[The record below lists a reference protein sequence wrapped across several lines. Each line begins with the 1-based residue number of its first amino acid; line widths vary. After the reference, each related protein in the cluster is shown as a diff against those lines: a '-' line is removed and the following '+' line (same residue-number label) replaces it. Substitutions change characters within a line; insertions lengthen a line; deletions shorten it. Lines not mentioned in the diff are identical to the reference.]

1 MQLASRPPSPRR
13 HVALGLGLALGL
25 VAALPATAQ
34 NVTTALRGKVTD
46 EQGGALPGVTVTARN
61 PGTSA
66 TRSVVTG
73 ALGQYFLPNLPAGT
87 YELTATLQGFGVG
100 KRSGLLLRVG
110 QEGTVDFTLKVGGL
124 TEEILVT
131 EAAPLLE
138 TTRNTVGTIINKEQI
153 DDLPVID
160 RDFSSLAKLSPG
172 VTVGAGGNG
181 DSLAINGQRGYM
193 NGFFVDGASAEWQY
207 YGKQSSTFVQ
217 DWIQEFQVM
226 TNSYPAEFGTASGGI
241 INAITRS
248 GSNQFS
254 GRAYGFFRDDSLD
267 AAPFAG
273 SFDAN
278 GNPEYL
284 DQAPPL
290 TQKRLGGFLSGPVV
304 KDKLFFFAG
313 YEYFKRDSSEILA
326 ITDYWRERGQ
336 KAVLPV
342 EGKDNPFLLKLD
354 WNANE
359 KNHFSL
365 RYDRTDRTDTNQSQV
380 SGSLDTEEVR
390 YTFGGPIWNVVGS
403 WTSTLSN
410 TKFNELRVNYGSN
423 KPPIIC
429 NKSGT
434 GGVANLELGR
444 PGTFSTQIYPGAT
457 FGCPIFTGLEGEKT
471 LQIADNFSFTKGRH
485 QFKTGA
491 QVYQVRTLIDVTN
504 FHDGYW
510 TFPNDLAFDI
520 NNPDSYPDLFNG
532 NLGRVDVDTSLW
544 NWYLYFQDTW
554 QVSDKLTLN
563 LGLRYDYDNSA
574 KAGNEYVDQKNAQL
588 VARYGGLPPLSKAKA
603 DANNLAPRLGIVY
616 TPGRD
621 KRTTLRLALGRF
633 FDQNHNNFNAIY
645 YANTLL
651 AEQFVSFDAN
661 DPFSYGPFGGSD
673 NLRRFLAQGFP
684 YFPDLTL
691 APAPSDIINRNDPNL
706 EVSYTDQITGGVS
719 HDFGH
724 GFVADLDYVYARGKG
739 MPLYVEENIA
749 LVNGEYV
756 QPDPRFATISTL
768 KNVGT
773 SKYNAAL
780 ASLRY
785 HKAKGAA
792 EVSYTLS
799 KTTSNNSSNIF
810 GASPTNPFDLSE
822 DEGPDVTDRRH
833 NLVVNGNYTFPWDI
847 QLSGIW
853 AYRSGPAYSMTT
865 RLQLDD
871 DPFADRPEP
880 KGSRRGDDFSSVDL
894 RATKTFKIG
903 GRARLAVFWE
913 MYNLFNTDNF
923 FAYVGRRESPL
934 FGQPTAAYEKRRQQG
949 GVRIDF

>member
-1 MQLASRPPSPRR
+1 MQVASLLPNSRRYLA
-13 HVALGLGLALGL
+13 LGLALGL
-25 VAALPATAQ
+25 AAAVPAAAQ
-34 NVTTALRGKVTD
+34 NVTSALRGKVTD
-46 EQGGALPGVTVTARN
+46 EQGGALPGVAVTAKN

-100 KRSGLLLRVG
+100 KRSGLVLRVG

-138 TTRNTVGTIINKEQI
+138 TTRNTVGTIINREQI

-172 VTVGAGGNG
+172 VTVGAGANG

-193 NGFFVDGASAEWQY
+193 NGFFVDGATAEWQY

-267 AAPFAG
+267 AAPFG
-273 SFDAN
+273 GTFDAN
-278 GNPEYL
+278 GKPEYL

-290 TQKRLGGFLSGPVV
+290 SQKRLGGFLSGPVV

-326 ITDYWRERGQ
+326 ITDYWRNRGE
-336 KAVLPV
+336 KGVLPV
-342 EGKDNPFLLKLD
+342 EGKDNPFMLKLD
-354 WNANE
+354 WNANG
-359 KNHFSL
+359 KNHVSL
-365 RYDRTDRTDTNQSQV
+365 RYDRTDRLDTNQSQV

-390 YTFGGPIWNVVGS
+390 YTFGGPIWNIVGS

-410 TKFNELRVNYGSN
+410 TKFNEVRVNYGSN
-423 KPPIIC
+423 KPPIVC

-434 GGVANLELGR
+434 GGVANLDLGR

-457 FGCPIFTGLEGEKT
+457 FGCPVFTGLEGEKT
-471 LQIADNFSFTKGRH
+471 LQIADNFSFTTGRH

-491 QVYQVRTLIDVTN
+491 QAYQVRTLVDVTN
-504 FHDGYW
+504 FHDGFW
-510 TFPNDLAFDI
+510 TFPNDIAFDI
-520 NNPDSYPDLFNG
+520 NNPDSYPDFFDG
-532 NLGRVDVDTSLW
+532 NLGRVNVDTSLW

-554 QVSDKLTLN
+554 QVNDKLTLN
-563 LGLRYDYDNSA
+563 LGLRYDYDNTA

-588 VARYGGLPPLSKAKA
+588 VSRYGGSPPLSKAKV
-603 DANNLAPRLGIVY
+603 DSNNVSPRVGIVY

-633 FDQNHNNFNAIY
+633 YDQNHNNFNAIY

-651 AEQFVSFDAN
+651 AEQFIEFDAN
-661 DPFSYGPFGGSD
+661 NPLSYDPFGGAD
-673 NLRRFLAQGFP
+673 NLRSFLAQGFP
-684 YFPDLTL
+684 YFPDLSK

-706 EVSYTDQITGGVS
+706 DVSYTDQVTGGAS
-719 HDFGH
+719 HDFGI
-724 GFVADLDYVYARGKG
+724 
-739 MPLYVEENIA
+739 PLYVEENIA

-756 QPDPRFATISTL
+756 QPDPRFTTISTL

-773 SKYNAAL
+773 SQYNAL
-780 ASLRY
+780 LTSLRY
-785 HKAKGAA
+785 HKTKGAA

-822 DEGPDVTDRRH
+822 DQGPDNTDRRH
-833 NLVVNGNYTFPWDI
+833 NFVVNGNYTFPWDI

-853 AYRSGPAYSMTT
+853 VYRSAPPYSVTT
-865 RLQLDD
+865 RLQLDG

-880 KGSRRGDDFSSVDL
+880 KGSRRGDSFSSVDL
-894 RATKTFKIG
+894 RATKGFKLG
-903 GRARLAVFWE
+903 GRVRLALFWE
-913 MYNLFNTDNF
+913 VYNLFNTDNF
-923 FAYVGRRESPL
+923 LGYVGRRESPL